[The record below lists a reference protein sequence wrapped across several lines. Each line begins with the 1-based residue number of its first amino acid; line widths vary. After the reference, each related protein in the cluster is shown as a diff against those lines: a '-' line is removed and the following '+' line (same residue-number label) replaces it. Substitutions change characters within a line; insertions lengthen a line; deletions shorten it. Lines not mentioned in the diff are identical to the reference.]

1 MTAKKQN
8 TKQANNKQM
17 PPKPKQTATNGA
29 RISFIFGT
37 LFLMFSVILLRSFI
51 SYFTT
56 GNYDQSLVA
65 ELNNREVEPEN
76 WVGKFGAW
84 LAHRFILDR
93 KSTRLNSSHVKYSY
107 AVFCY

>member
-37 LFLMFSVILLRSFI
+37 LFLMFTVILLCSFV

-56 GNYDQSLVA
+56 GSYDQSVVA
-65 ELNNREVEPEN
+65 ELNNREIEPEN
-76 WVGKFGAW
+76 WVGKLGAW
-84 LAHRFILDR
+84 LAHKFIFEGFGVASFLFI
-93 KSTRLNSSHVKYSY
+93 K
-107 AVFCY
+107 VFGEIA